1 MPFYLRGILWRTT
14 PTISADSLHG
24 SRSAISQERQRR
36 GAWIGV
42 RAYPAQHPSSKL
54 VNRPTA
60 HFPGRKATKE
70 VPGDLTKTLPLPRP
84 YRTKTFP

>member
-1 MPFYLRGILWRTT
+1 MT
-14 PTISADSLHG
+14 PRLAAAPAWTSSL